1 MANEFFENT
10 VLFGADATEGILAVE
25 RVGDQEVEVYRRNQ
39 EGALITEKHPL
50 EPVLWMS
57 GGGPGS
63 EALSGDLALNHL
75 VRAKG
80 WAEFLEI
87 QKVLKASRRD
97 YFTWN
102 DPATQYLVTTGRT
115 LFKGLE
121 FADLRR
127 LQIDIETNT
136 TEGFDFPNA
145 ARDPI
150 AAIALSDSS
159 GREELLLVAAGDP
172 KSEKAVLEEAGRWIA
187 ERDPDVIEGHNLF
200 KFDLPYL
207 AARAKVHKLKL
218 GWGRGGAPLASR
230 ASRVQIAERTIQ
242 YERFTARGRH
252 IVDTFLLAQHYDVA
266 TRELDGYGL
275 KGVAASLG
283 VSEPDRVI
291 LDGDSIA
298 KAYREGDKNFKT
310 YALQDVRETRAV
322 SAALSQS
329 YFIQA
334 RIFPLNYQDVIL
346 RGNATKIDSLF
357 LREYLRRNH
366 SIPLP
371 PPAESFE
378 GGLTDIFETG
388 VLPGVWHCDAS
399 SLYPSIL
406 LAYDITPSRDVLGIF
421 SGLLA
426 DLRTFRLRAKAEAR
440 QAQDAS
446 TQTRLDALQ
455 NTFKILINSFYGY
468 LGFAQGHFAD
478 FDAARDVAAR
488 GRQVLGEMVDWLREA
503 GAKVIEIDTDGVYF
517 QPPSGTTPGEL
528 DAGMAKVL
536 PAGIDVEF
544 GRKYRAMFSYKAKNY
559 ALLEE
564 DGRLVIKGAALKS
577 RGMEPFLRDYLR
589 EMLRELLEGRPDR
602 AASLEDLYRKRLEAR
617 EIPIARLARTET
629 LQDSPAAYLKK
640 ISTSSRNRSA
650 AFEIALK
657 SPRAYSA
664 GDQIRYYITGDRKKV
679 TAYEAAKPLHEHN
692 PSQPD
697 ENLPYYSAKLSELA
711 EKFAAFFPPKDEL
724 F

>member
-1 MANEFFENT
+1 MANDFLENE
-10 VLFGADATEGILAVE
+10 VLFGADPFEGILCVEKAGDGEVAVYFRQDGETVVE
-25 RVGDQEVEVYRRNQ
+25 RHDL
-39 EGALITEKHPL
+39 A
-50 EPVLWMS
+50 PVLWIS

-63 EALSGDLALNHL
+63 TALNGDLELDHL
-75 VRAKG
+75 VRTKG
-80 WAEFLEI
+80 WSEFLNI
-87 QKVLKASRRD
+87 QKALKASRRD

-136 TEGFDFPNA
+136 TEGFDFPNPS
-145 ARDPI
+145 RDPI
-150 AAIALSDSS
+150 AAVALSDSS
-159 GREELLLVAAGDP
+159 GWEDLLLVAANDP
-172 KSEKAVLEEAGRWIA
+172 ASEKAILEEVGRLII
-187 ERDPDVIEGHNLF
+187 ERDPDVIEGHNIF

-207 AARAKVHKLKL
+207 AARAKIHKLKL
-218 GWGRGGAPLASR
+218 GWGRGGVPLSSR

-242 YERFTARGRH
+242 YDRFTAYGRH
-252 IVDTFLLAQHYDVA
+252 IVDTFILAQHYDVA
-266 TRELDGYGL
+266 TRELDGFGL
-275 KGVAASLG
+275 KGVAAHLG
-283 VSEPDRVI
+283 VAEPNRVI
-291 LDGDSIA
+291 LDGDAIA
-298 KAYREGDKNFKT
+298 KAYRAGDQDFRT
-310 YALQDVRETRAV
+310 YALQDVRETRSVA
-322 SAALSQS
+322 AALSQS

-334 RIFPLNYQDVIL
+334 GIFPLNYQDVIL

-357 LREYLRRNH
+357 LRQYLWQGH

-371 PPAESFE
+371 PSVESFE

-388 VLPGVWHCDAS
+388 VMTDVWHCDAS

-406 LAYDITPSRDVLGIF
+406 LAYGITPSRDVLGIF

-426 DLRTFRLRAKAEAR
+426 DLRAFRLRTKAQVREAV
-440 QAQDAS
+440 DAS
-446 TQTRLDALQ
+446 TKSRLDALQ

-517 QPPSGTTPGEL
+517 QPPPGTTPEL
-528 DAGMAKVL
+528 LDQGMAKVL
-536 PAGIDVEF
+536 PEGIDVEF
-544 GRKYRAMFSYKAKNY
+544 GRKFQAMFSYKAKNY

-589 EMLRELLEGRPDR
+589 EMLRALLEGRPDG
-602 AASLEDLYRKRLEAR
+602 AAALEETFRKRLESR
-617 EIPIARLARTET
+617 QIPISQLARTET

-640 ISTSSRNRSA
+640 ISASSRNRSA

-657 SPRAYSA
+657 SGRDYSA

-679 TAYEAAKPLHEHN
+679 TAYEAAKPLHEHD

-697 ENLPYYSAKLSELA
+697 ENLAYYSAKLAELA
-711 EKFAAFFPPKDEL
+711 AKFAAFFPNKDEL

>member
-1 MANEFFENT
+1 MANEFFQNE
-10 VLFGADATEGILAVE
+10 VLFGADATEGIVSVE
-25 RVGDQEVEVYRRNQ
+25 RVGDEDVDVFIRKPD
-39 EGALITEKHPL
+39 GSIIIEKHPL
-50 EPVLWMS
+50 EPVLWIS

-63 EALSGDLALNHL
+63 KALKGDLGLNHL

-80 WAEFLEI
+80 WNEFLDI
-87 QKVLKASRRD
+87 QKAMKASRRD

-102 DPATQYLVTTGRT
+102 DPATQYLVTSGRT

-145 ARDPI
+145 SRDAI

-159 GREELLLVAAGDP
+159 GWEEFLLVAADDP
-172 KSEKAVLEEAGRWIA
+172 NSEKAVLDEVSRLILS
-187 ERDPDVIEGHNLF
+187 RDPDVIEGHNLF

-207 AARAKVHKLKL
+207 AARAKIHKLKL
-218 GWGRGGAPLASR
+218 GWGRGGVPLSSR

-275 KGVAASLG
+275 KAVAAHLG
-283 VSEPDRVI
+283 VSEPDRVL

-298 KAYREGDKNFKT
+298 KAYRDKEGDFKT
-310 YALQDVRETRAV
+310 YALQDVRETRSV

-357 LREYLRRNH
+357 LREYLRQGH

-388 VLPGVWHCDAS
+388 VLPEVWHCDAS

-406 LAYDITPSRDVLGIF
+406 LAYEITPSRDDLGIF

-426 DLRTFRLRAKAEAR
+426 ELRTFRLRAKGEAR
-440 QAQDAS
+440 QAVDAS
-446 TQTRLDALQ
+446 TKSRLDALQ

-488 GRQVLGEMVDWLREA
+488 GRQVLGEMVDWLRQA

-517 QPPSGTTPGEL
+517 QPPPGTTPEQL
-528 DAGMAKVL
+528 NEGMAKVL
-536 PAGIDVEF
+536 PQGIDVEF
-544 GRKYRAMFSYKAKNY
+544 GRKYQAMFSYKAKNY

-564 DGRLVIKGAALKS
+564 DGRVVIKGAALKS

-589 EMLRELLEGRPDR
+589 TMLRELLEGRPEG
-602 AASLEDLYRKRLEAR
+602 AASLEEQFRRRLEAR
-617 EIPIARLARTET
+617 KIPISQLARTET

-650 AFEIALK
+650 AFEIAIK
-657 SPRAYSA
+657 STRNYSA

-679 TAYEAAKPLHEHN
+679 TAYEAAKPLHEHD
-692 PSQPD
+692 PRQPD

-711 EKFAAFFPPKDEL
+711 GKFAAFFPPKDEL

>member
-1 MANEFFENT
+1 MANEFLKNE
-10 VLFGADATEGILAVE
+10 VLFGADSFEGILSVE
-25 RVGDQEVEVYRRNQ
+25 RAGDEEVDVYLRKDGETVVERHSL
-39 EGALITEKHPL
+39 A
-50 EPVLWMS
+50 PVLWIS

-63 EALSGDLALNHL
+63 TALKGDLDLNHL
-75 VRAKG
+75 VVANG
-80 WAEFLEI
+80 WNDFQEI
-87 QKVLKASRRD
+87 QKALKAGRRD

-127 LQIDIETNT
+127 LQLDIETNT
-136 TEGFDFPNA
+136 TEGFDFPNP
-145 ARDPI
+145 ARDPL
-150 AAIALSDSS
+150 AAVALSDSS
-159 GREELLLVAAGDP
+159 GWEDLLLVDAGDP
-172 KSEKAVLEEAGRWIA
+172 NSEKAILEKVGRLII
-187 ERDPDVIEGHNLF
+187 ERDPDVIEGHNIF

-218 GWGRGGAPLASR
+218 GWGRGGRPLTSR
-230 ASRVQIAERTIQ
+230 ASRLQIAERTIQ
-242 YERFTARGRH
+242 YDRFAAYGRH
-252 IVDTFLLAQHYDVA
+252 IVDTFILAQHYDVA

-275 KGVAASLG
+275 KGVATHLG
-283 VSEPDRVI
+283 VSEPDRVL
-291 LDGDSIA
+291 LDGDDIA
-298 KAYREGDKNFKT
+298 KAYRAGDQDFRT
-310 YALQDVRETRAV
+310 YALQDVRETRSV

-334 RIFPLNYQDVIL
+334 KIFPLNYQDVIL

-357 LREYLRRNH
+357 LREYLRQGH

-371 PPAESFE
+371 PAVESFE
-378 GGLTDIFETG
+378 GGLTDIFATG
-388 VLPGVWHCDAS
+388 VLSNVWHCDAS
-399 SLYPSIL
+399 SLYPSIM
-406 LAYDITPSRDVLGIF
+406 LAYGITPSRDVLGIF
-421 SGLLA
+421 LGLLA
-426 DLRTFRLRAKAEAR
+426 DLRAFRLRAKTEAR
-440 QAQDAS
+440 EAADATTKS
-446 TQTRLDALQ
+446 RLDALQ

-488 GRQVLGEMVDWLREA
+488 GRQVLNEMVDWLREA

-517 QPPSGTTPGEL
+517 QPPAGTTPEAL
-528 DAGMAKVL
+528 DQGMAKIL
-536 PAGIDVEF
+536 PEGIDVEF
-544 GRKYRAMFSYKAKNY
+544 GKKFQAMFSYKAKNY
-559 ALLEE
+559 ALLE
-564 DGRLVIKGAALKS
+564 DGGRMVIKGAALKS
-577 RGMEPFLRDYLR
+577 RGMEPFLREYLSG
-589 EMLRELLEGRPDR
+589 MLRELLEGRPEG
-602 AASLEDLYRKRLEAR
+602 AAALEAKYRERLESR
-617 EIPIARLARTET
+617 KIPITQLARTET

-657 SPRAYSA
+657 SSRNYSA

-679 TAYEAAKPLHEHN
+679 TAYEAAKPLHEHD

-697 ENLPYYSAKLSELA
+697 ENLAYYSGKLSELA
-711 EKFAAFFPPKDEL
+711 DKFAAFFPKRDEL